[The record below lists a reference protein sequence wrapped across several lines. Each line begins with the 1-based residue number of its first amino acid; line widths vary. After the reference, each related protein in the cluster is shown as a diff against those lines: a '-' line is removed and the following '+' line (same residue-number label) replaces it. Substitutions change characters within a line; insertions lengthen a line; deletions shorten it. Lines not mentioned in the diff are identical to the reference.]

1 MEKIDIKDLAE
12 KVKSDQEKINIIDV
26 RPADYYEKG
35 HIPNALH
42 MPYSQIEDRL
52 DELNKDEHY
61 YTICQDGKGAKK
73 SAELLDKQGFKVT
86 RVTQGMPDYPGETV
100 TN

>member
-73 SAELLDKQGFKVT
+73 TAETLDQHGFKGT
-86 RVTQGMPDYPGETV
+86 RVLQGMPDYPGETV
-100 TN
+100 TE

>member
-1 MEKIDIKDLAE
+1 MEHIEIKDLAE
-12 KVKSDQEKINIIDV
+12 KIESGQEKLNIIDV
-26 RPADYYEKG
+26 RPDEYYAKG
-35 HIPNALH
+35 HIPNVLH
-42 MPYSQIEDRL
+42 IPLAELEDRL
-52 DELNKDEHY
+52 DELDKNEHY

>member
-1 MEKIDIKDLAE
+1 MEEIDIKDLAQKIE
-12 KVKSDQEKINIIDV
+12 SGGEKINIIDV
-26 RPADYYEKG
+26 RPADYYAQG
-35 HIPNALH
+35 HIPNANHIPL
-42 MPYSQIEDRL
+42 SELENRL
-52 DELNKDEHY
+52 DELDKNEHY